1 VRKLTGVA
9 LVLALAGCG
18 SALEE
23 AHKAVSAQLENPGS
37 AKYTNVHSTPNG
49 NICGQVK
56 GKDASGN
63 YGGYQSYAA
72 IKTENGYQA
81 VIDRDGRN
89 VVVRAACG
97 APVAAP
103 EDAAA
108 TAEQAAHGWDVVIAD
123 NNRGAVTDMMSRL
136 VEHGFMGSVVTRDG
150 KPRIFLGPFDSR
162 DEAVATRDKLMASQG
177 IESGVEPHPA
187 P

>member
-9 LVLALAGCG
+9 LALALTGCG

-49 NICGQVK
+49 NFCGQVK

-72 IKTENGYQA
+72 IKTDNGYQA
-81 VIDRDGRN
+81 VIDRDGN
-89 VVVRAACG
+89 NIVVRAACG
-97 APVAAP
+97 APVGQA
-103 EDAAA
+103 DAAA
-108 TAEQAAHGWDVVIAD
+108 VSPQEAAHGWDVVIAD
-123 NNRGAVTDMMSRL
+123 NNRGAVTDMMARL
-136 VEHGFMGSVVTRDG
+136 VEHGFAGTVVIHND
-150 KPRIFLGPFDSR
+150 KPRIFLGPFDTR
-162 DEAVATRDKLMASQG
+162 EEAEAARDKLMASQG